1 MGKSYTLPA
10 ANITKSTVLDG
21 SPSTFSRDRRA
32 QAEPRPKATR
42 GAGGAPTCRVTVL
55 VPAYNEA
62 ESLAD
67 TIKSLQTQT
76 QPPEEIIVID
86 DCSTDDTAEVARA
99 CGATVIR
106 PPVNTGSKAGA
117 QTFAIPWIRTEFVM
131 AIDADTTLAPDAIE
145 TLCPAFDDPDVAAAC
160 GFVLPRFVQTVW
172 ERGRYVEYLLAFS
185 WYKPIQ
191 DYYEKP
197 LISSGCFSMYRT
209 NALKVVGGWSGR
221 TLAEDMDLT
230 WTFYQRGYRVRFVPD
245 AVCYPI
251 EPHTFTFM
259 RKQLKRWSHGFIQNV
274 RLHWRALLDVPFL
287 RTAVAVGLWD
297 ATIASLAYLVLL
309 PVLALAF
316 GSPLLLLG
324 YVIDVPM
331 ILVPALT
338 KAARRK
344 ECGKVLASIPAFFVL
359 RLVNGLF
366 FLEAVWSEWVLRRS
380 FRTYEKGH

>member
-1 MGKSYTLPA
+1 MYRVSDVS
-10 ANITKSTVLDG
+10 ITGPPGLDD
-21 SPSTFSRDRRA
+21 SPSVIFQGRRA
-32 QAEPRPKATR
+32 LAALRPEPTR
-42 GAGGAPTCRVTVL
+42 AGDCAPTCRVTVL

-62 ESLAD
+62 ASLAD
-67 TIKSLQTQT
+67 TIKSLQAQT
-76 QPPEEIIVID
+76 HPPEEIIVID

-106 PPVNTGSKAGA
+106 PPANTGSKAGA
-117 QTFAIPWIRTEFVM
+117 QTFAIPWVRTEFVM

-145 TLCPAFDDPDVAAAC
+145 KLQPAFDDPDVAAAC
-160 GFVLPRFVQTVW
+160 GFVLPRFVETVW
-172 ERGRYVEYLLAFS
+172 ERGRYIEYLLAFT

-209 NALKVVGGWSGR
+209 DALKAVGGWSTR

-230 WTFYQRGYRVRFVPD
+230 WTFYQHGYRVRFVPE

-259 RKQLKRWSHGFIQNV
+259 RKQLKRWSHGFVQNV
-274 RLHWRALLDVPFL
+274 RLHWSGLLDVPYL

-297 ATIASLAYLVLL
+297 AAIASLAYLVLL
-309 PVLALAF
+309 PLLALVL
-316 GSPLLLLG
+316 GNPLLLLG

-331 ILVPALT
+331 LLVPVLT
-338 KAARRK
+338 KAVRRK
-344 ECGKVLASIPAFFVL
+344 ECGRALASIPAFFVL
-359 RLVNGLF
+359 RMVNCLF
-366 FLEAVWSEWVLRRS
+366 FVEALWTEWVLRRS
-380 FRTYEKGH
+380 FRVYEKGH